1 MGQSNVPPRKYQMQV
16 GRGLECKKN
25 GHSFLFKEPMPK
37 LKEQAVERNQIR
49 IEDAALGVFTRQ
61 GYNGTSVREIAEAAG
76 VSLGNIYNYYDSK
89 EQIYTS
95 LVRRYGMKVAALQA
109 EKIAPLAG
117 NIEPENLT
125 RLAEA
130 IREIVAEN
138 SDFWRLMYI
147 DVVEF
152 GNKHFSH
159 IFRAVPATLRAMNPQ
174 AYEESSP
181 GDGQAKEFAY
191 AAIYMQFVTY
201 FLIETLFG
209 GKQHLGITDEE
220 AIARLIGLA
229 TASLDKSSGKAT
241 NVKTGGTYASKHH
254 MDPAVRRSAGTGR
267 HA

>member
-1 MGQSNVPPRKYQMQV
+1 
-16 GRGLECKKN
+16 
-25 GHSFLFKEPMPK
+25 MPK

-61 GYNGTSVREIAEAAG
+61 GYHGTSVREIADAAG

-95 LVRRYGMKVAALQA
+95 LVRRYGLKVKALQE
-109 EKIAPLAG
+109 EKIAPLVG
-117 NIEPENLT
+117 SLEPENLT
-125 RLAEA
+125 RLALVM
-130 IREIVAEN
+130 REIVAEN

-152 GNKHFSH
+152 GNQHFSH
-159 IFRAVPATLRAMNPQ
+159 IFQAVPATLRAMNPG
-174 AYEESSP
+174 AYDKAHP
-181 GDGQAKEFAY
+181 GKGDEVEFAY
-191 AAIYMQFVTY
+191 AAVYMQFVTY

-209 GKQHLGITDEE
+209 GKQHFGISDEE

-229 TASLDKSSGKAT
+229 TAGLEKSSGKAT

-254 MDPAVRRSAGTGR
+254 KDPVVRRRAGTGR
-267 HA
+267 HP